1 MLKQQFSGHA
11 LKLQISTV
19 TRCPRE
25 MAFLGKKTSS
35 SLNLALELSDAFLG
49 CLRRDPTDMT
59 PRWTRGSGDTWSC
72 CATQS
77 SVQCSNFILAA
88 LCLASML
95 NELLL
100 SSFQYFIGGYKTLQS
115 LEYNFHFLSSQ
126 MQKVNFCHL
135 KSHIYM
141 LLLILIG

>member
-1 MLKQQFSGHA
+1 
-11 LKLQISTV
+11 
-19 TRCPRE
+19 
-25 MAFLGKKTSS
+25 
-35 SLNLALELSDAFLG
+35 
-49 CLRRDPTDMT
+49 
-59 PRWTRGSGDTWSC
+59 
-72 CATQS
+72 
-77 SVQCSNFILAA
+77 
-88 LCLASML
+88 ML

-115 LEYNFHFLSSQ
+115 LEYNFHFLISQ

>member
-1 MLKQQFSGHA
+1 M
-11 LKLQISTV
+11 
-19 TRCPRE
+19 TRWPRE

-35 SLNLALELSDAFLG
+35 SLSLTLELSDAFLG
-49 CLRRDPTDMT
+49 CLLRDPTDMT

-88 LCLASML
+88 LCVASML

-100 SSFQYFIGGYKTLQS
+100 SSFQYFIGGYKILQS
-115 LEYNFHFLSSQ
+115 LEYNFHFLSRQ
-126 MQKVNFCHL
+126 MQKGQFLSPQKSYLHAVAHFDWL
-135 KSHIYM
+135 K
-141 LLLILIG
+141 IG